1 MISFYLFTLSHEL
14 SHMSLAETLPRIFL
28 NPKVHRYSVITT
40 SNSIFLKQQQNF
52 DCLPPKYTQLLCQH
66 ATATAL
72 VHSPF
77 LGPWVMRFSH
87 CLHILHWLPRH
98 LQHWQSHT
106 GGTALSDISSLSVL
120 NRQRICTRRCA
131 QSWLSCWW
139 PMLTLGMKDP
149 TQQPVLTTAHSRG
162 HAQRAH
168 VLQPTN
174 LSSCGSL
181 WYKGTKQTVG
191 RDVRGCQVHTE
202 NGWDMKSCHQGD
214 VLLSSVCCHAKSLV
228 MTLIALRTR
237 HLALDIKLP

>member
-28 NPKVHRYSVITT
+28 NPKVHCYSVITT

-106 GGTALSDISSLSVL
+106 GDTALSDISSLSVL
-120 NRQRICTRRCA
+120 NRQRLALEGVPKAGSAADGLCSPLGWRTPRNSLFLPLLTA
-131 QSWLSCWW
+131 GAMPNV
-139 PMLTLGMKDP
+139 PMCFS
-149 TQQPVLTTAHSRG
+149 QQTPALVGAF
-162 HAQRAH
+162 
-168 VLQPTN
+168 
-174 LSSCGSL
+174 
-181 WYKGTKQTVG
+181 GTKAQNRLWEGMSGV
-191 RDVRGCQVHTE
+191 VRFILKTAGIWKAAIRVMFCSH
-202 NGWDMKSCHQGD
+202 
-214 VLLSSVCCHAKSLV
+214 LSAAMPNHWWW
-228 MTLIALRTR
+228 
-237 HLALDIKLP
+237 HW